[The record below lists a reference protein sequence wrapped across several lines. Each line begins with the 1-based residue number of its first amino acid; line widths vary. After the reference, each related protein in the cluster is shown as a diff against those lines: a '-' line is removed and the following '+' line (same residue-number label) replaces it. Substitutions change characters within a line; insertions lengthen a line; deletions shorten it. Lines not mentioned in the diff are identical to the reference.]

1 MKDLD
6 CLCQAQACGI
16 PVITSENTSQKEIA
30 EDSVLYSMP
39 SDIDKMAEN
48 ILEIIDNK
56 NNIKE
61 KLIEK
66 GFNNIKK
73 FSWKECA
80 EKTLEIFNL

>member
-1 MKDLD
+1 
-6 CLCQAQACGI
+6 
-16 PVITSENTSQKEIA
+16 
-30 EDSVLYSMP
+30 
-39 SDIDKMAEN
+39 MAEN